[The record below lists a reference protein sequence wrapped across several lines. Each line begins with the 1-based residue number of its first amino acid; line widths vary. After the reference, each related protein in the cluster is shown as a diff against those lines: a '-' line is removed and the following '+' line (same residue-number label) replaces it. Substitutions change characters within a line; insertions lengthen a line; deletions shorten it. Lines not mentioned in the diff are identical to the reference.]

1 MTNIKTFK
9 SIDSILHVTKDVIHK
24 SNNYYEYMIK
34 QNNTLYKKQLPLLM
48 KNSRINALILSKT
61 KEPFFKNF
69 QSQNKEEEADERKVN
84 FYKKLSPLNNIR
96 NIKIRSKK
104 IPPLCP
110 LYNNRGELIPSII
123 KTSKVLYRSIINYND
138 NTSSINHCLS
148 SEKITKRKL
157 GAIRLNMGKLK
168 YNKSCDFEIK
178 INFDEYENNFFNEPE
193 YDKLKYDEKK
203 IFGQRKLYEE
213 IIRKKLIEL
222 QTVYN
227 KNNTTQKE
235 KIFNFGLQKKKMHL
249 TFDSLKIKINE
260 IKDENSKIIEKVGNP
275 KFEFALPFALLPLF
289 YYKGVDHFL
298 MIISKLII
306 YNEITQTFQ
315 LIKDDDK
322 MIANI
327 LENCNDFDVFEDNNI
342 SSNRNNNNKNENNSE
357 INNIDYSLFN
367 SSKKSFKKVNKN
379 INNNSN
385 NYLYENKNI
394 SLNNSFINNQTP
406 SSANRSSIKNP
417 NSLEMKD
424 KINDITNMSLL
435 NINLT
440 NKNTFGDSKVFKKK
454 LEVKTHDIYPI
465 KYNDDF
471 YNISIYEFLWI
482 TESKSY
488 ILTIELP
495 LITVHVPSNKSTVK
509 KYINYE
515 LLFYI
520 YHTNFVMWHFYIIKY
535 LSSFKN
541 FRIFLEQLNS
551 IPSRKNISFFVTQ
564 PKHKRNLSIFYE
576 MTSIITRETNR
587 KFVFNANYMLEN
599 DDINN
604 DNIKTNSNT
613 ASRSPRKKKHGS
625 VKIRK
630 RKKNSKE
637 KNNNNLNKIKY
648 LSKSITG
655 VKKSN
660 LNNKSEENTET
671 ENKSD
676 NNNITDSKIFYNSLS
691 RKNLNVL
698 NFNSIFIQKGLL
710 VVASFI
716 NTERVTINEYTFH
729 FNLDQLRKFQLMESL
744 EDKLSFFAKFA
755 NINYEKESI
764 SFNFE
769 AFNSFDVSKWVE
781 DVNKYNSKYFNNWK
795 PSYEENKAEDVPLP
809 DDVRM
814 MRVFPGLV
822 KNTKIKIEIKCPLII
837 MKALDEFG
845 FKTTEKVNVDY
856 NIEKKISNLQDINNS
871 LELTKQLLN
880 ILKDNNFCRRVY
892 ISNRNNLVKYSTGKE
907 KQITIKDN
915 EVHFGNEK

>member
-1 MTNIKTFK
+1 MTNLKTFK

-48 KNSRINALILSKT
+48 KNSRINALVLSKT
-61 KEPFFKNF
+61 KERFFKNF
-69 QSQNKEEEADERKVN
+69 QSQNKEEEVDEKKVN

-110 LYNNRGELIPSII
+110 LYNNRGELVPSII
-123 KTSKVLYRSIINYND
+123 KTSKVLYSSIINYND
-138 NTSSINHCLS
+138 NINSINHCLS

-157 GAIRLNMGKLK
+157 GAIRLNMGKLR
-168 YNKSCDFEIK
+168 YNKSCNFEIK
-178 INFDEYENNFFNEPE
+178 LNFDEYENNFFNEPE
-193 YDKLKYDEKK
+193 YDKLIYDEKK

-222 QTVYN
+222 QTIYN

-249 TFDSLKIKINE
+249 NFDSLKIKINE
-260 IKDENSKIIEKVGNP
+260 IKDENGKTIEIVEKP

-315 LIKDDDK
+315 LIKEADK

-327 LENCNDFDVFEDNNI
+327 LENCTDFDVFDDNNI
-342 SSNRNNNNKNENNSE
+342 SSNRNNNNENENNNE
-357 INNIDYSLFN
+357 INNIDYSLLN

-379 INNNSN
+379 INNNN

-406 SSANRSSIKNP
+406 SSVNRSSIKNQ
-417 NSLEMKD
+417 NSLEAKKD
-424 KINDITNMSLL
+424 RINDITNFSLL
-435 NINLT
+435 NINLS
-440 NKNTFGDSKVFKKK
+440 NKNSFHDIKVLKKK
-454 LEVKTHDIYPI
+454 LEIKTHDIYPV

-471 YNISIYEFLWI
+471 TNISIYDFLWI
-482 TESKSY
+482 TENKSY

-495 LITVHVPSNKSTVK
+495 LITVHVPSHNSTVK

-520 YHTNFVMWHFYIIKY
+520 YHKNFIMWHFYIIKY

-551 IPSRKNISFFVTQ
+551 IPERKNMSFFIIQ
-564 PKHKRNLSIFYE
+564 PKHKRNLSTFYE

-587 KFVFNANYMLEN
+587 KFVFNEN
-599 DDINN
+599 FMSENDINN
-604 DNIKTNSNT
+604 DNSKSKNNT
-613 ASRSPRKKKHGS
+613 ASKSPRKKKHGS

-630 RKKNSKE
+630 IKKNSKE
-637 KNNNNLNKIKY
+637 KNNNNPNKQKF

-655 VKKSN
+655 IKKSN

-676 NNNITDSKIFYNSLS
+676 NNNTIDSKIYYYSLS
-691 RKNLNVL
+691 RKNLNFL

-710 VVASFI
+710 FIASFI
-716 NTERVTINEYTFH
+716 NTERVTIKEYTFH
-729 FNLDQLRKFQLMESL
+729 FNLDQLRKFQLLESL
-744 EDKLSFFAKFA
+744 GDKLSFFVKFA

-781 DVNKYNSKYFNNWK
+781 DVNKYNFKFCNDCK
-795 PSYEENKAEDVPLP
+795 PTYEENKTEDVPLP

-822 KNTKIKIEIKCPLII
+822 KNTKIKIEMKCPLII

-856 NIEKKISNLQDINNS
+856 NIEKKISNLKNINNS

-892 ISNRNNLVKYSTGKE
+892 ISNRNNLVRNSTSKDR
-907 KQITIKDN
+907 QIVIKDN
-915 EVHFGNEK
+915 GVHFDNEN

>member
-69 QSQNKEEEADERKVN
+69 QSQNNEEEADVRKVN

-123 KTSKVLYRSIINYND
+123 KTSKVLYSSII
-138 NTSSINHCLS
+138 INHCLS

-260 IKDENSKIIEKVGNP
+260 IKDENSKIIEKVDNP

-306 YNEITQTFQ
+306 YNEITQTFH

-342 SSNRNNNNKNENNSE
+342 SSNRNYNNENENNSE
-357 INNIDYSLFN
+357 KNNLDYSLFN
-367 SSKKSFKKVNKN
+367 SSKKSFKKVNKY

-424 KINDITNMSLL
+424 KINDITNLSLL
-435 NINLT
+435 NITLT
-440 NKNTFGDSKVFKKK
+440 NKNAFHDSKVFKKK
-454 LEVKTHDIYPI
+454 LEIKTHDIYPI

-471 YNISIYEFLWI
+471 NNISIYEFLWV

-564 PKHKRNLSIFYE
+564 PKHKRNLSTFYE

-604 DNIKTNSNT
+604 DNIKSNSNT
-613 ASRSPRKKKHGS
+613 SSKSPRKKKHGS

-630 RKKNSKE
+630 KKKNSKE

-691 RKNLNVL
+691 RKNLNVM

-795 PSYEENKAEDVPLP
+795 PSYEENKIEDVPLP

-845 FKTTEKVNVDY
+845 FKATEKVNVDY
-856 NIEKKISNLQDINNS
+856 NIEKKISNLEDINNS

-892 ISNRNNLVKYSTGKE
+892 ISNRNNLVKYSTSKE

>member
-342 SSNRNNNNKNENNSE
+342 SSNRNNNNENENNSE

-471 YNISIYEFLWI
+471 NNISIYEFLWI

-495 LITVHVPSNKSTVK
+495 LITVHVPSNKSTVE

>member
-148 SEKITKRKL
+148 SEKITKIKL

-235 KIFNFGLQKKKMHL
+235 KIFNFGLQKKKIHL

-342 SSNRNNNNKNENNSE
+342 SSNRNNNNENENNSE
-357 INNIDYSLFN
+357 KNNIDYSLFN
-367 SSKKSFKKVNKN
+367 SSKKSFKKINKN

-471 YNISIYEFLWI
+471 NNISIYEFLWI

-495 LITVHVPSNKSTVK
+495 LITVHVPSNKSTVE

>member
-342 SSNRNNNNKNENNSE
+342 SSNRNNNNENENNSE
-357 INNIDYSLFN
+357 KNNIDYSLFN
-367 SSKKSFKKVNKN
+367 SSKKSFKKINKN

-471 YNISIYEFLWI
+471 NNISIYEFLWI

-613 ASRSPRKKKHGS
+613 ASRIPRKKKHGS

>member
-744 EDKLSFFAKFA
+744 EDKLSFFTKFA

-795 PSYEENKAEDVPLP
+795 PSYEENKIEDVPLP

-892 ISNRNNLVKYSTGKE
+892 ISNRNNLVKYSTSKE

>member
-260 IKDENSKIIEKVGNP
+260 IKDENSKIIEKVDNP

-342 SSNRNNNNKNENNSE
+342 SSNRNNNNENENNSE

-471 YNISIYEFLWI
+471 NNISIYEFLWI

-604 DNIKTNSNT
+604 DNIKSNSNT
-613 ASRSPRKKKHGS
+613 SSKSPRKKKHGS

-630 RKKNSKE
+630 KKKNSKE

-655 VKKSN
+655 AKKSN

>member
-342 SSNRNNNNKNENNSE
+342 SSNRNNNNENENNSE

-424 KINDITNMSLL
+424 KINDINNMSLL

-471 YNISIYEFLWI
+471 NNISIYEFLWI

-495 LITVHVPSNKSTVK
+495 LITVHVPSNKSTVE

-795 PSYEENKAEDVPLP
+795 PSYEENKVEDVPLP

>member
-1 MTNIKTFK
+1 
-9 SIDSILHVTKDVIHK
+9 
-24 SNNYYEYMIK
+24 
-34 QNNTLYKKQLPLLM
+34 
-48 KNSRINALILSKT
+48 
-61 KEPFFKNF
+61 
-69 QSQNKEEEADERKVN
+69 
-84 FYKKLSPLNNIR
+84 
-96 NIKIRSKK
+96 
-104 IPPLCP
+104 
-110 LYNNRGELIPSII
+110 
-123 KTSKVLYRSIINYND
+123 
-138 NTSSINHCLS
+138 
-148 SEKITKRKL
+148 
-157 GAIRLNMGKLK
+157 
-168 YNKSCDFEIK
+168 
-178 INFDEYENNFFNEPE
+178 
-193 YDKLKYDEKK
+193 
-203 IFGQRKLYEE
+203 
-213 IIRKKLIEL
+213 
-222 QTVYN
+222 
-227 KNNTTQKE
+227 
-235 KIFNFGLQKKKMHL
+235 
-249 TFDSLKIKINE
+249 
-260 IKDENSKIIEKVGNP
+260 
-275 KFEFALPFALLPLF
+275 
-289 YYKGVDHFL
+289 
-298 MIISKLII
+298 
-306 YNEITQTFQ
+306 
-315 LIKDDDK
+315 
-322 MIANI
+322 
-327 LENCNDFDVFEDNNI
+327 
-342 SSNRNNNNKNENNSE
+342 
-357 INNIDYSLFN
+357 
-367 SSKKSFKKVNKN
+367 
-379 INNNSN
+379 
-385 NYLYENKNI
+385 
-394 SLNNSFINNQTP
+394 
-406 SSANRSSIKNP
+406 
-417 NSLEMKD
+417 
-424 KINDITNMSLL
+424 
-435 NINLT
+435 
-440 NKNTFGDSKVFKKK
+440 
-454 LEVKTHDIYPI
+454 
-465 KYNDDF
+465 
-471 YNISIYEFLWI
+471 
-482 TESKSY
+482 
-488 ILTIELP
+488 
-495 LITVHVPSNKSTVK
+495 
-509 KYINYE
+509 
-515 LLFYI
+515 
-520 YHTNFVMWHFYIIKY
+520 MWHFYIIKY

-637 KNNNNLNKIKY
+637 KNNNNINKIKY